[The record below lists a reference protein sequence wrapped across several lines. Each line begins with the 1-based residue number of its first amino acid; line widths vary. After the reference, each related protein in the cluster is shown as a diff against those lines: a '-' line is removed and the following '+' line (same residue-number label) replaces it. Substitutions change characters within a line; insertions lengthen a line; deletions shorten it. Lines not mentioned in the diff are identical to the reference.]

1 LSPTRRSRETRAQVE
16 ALQRA
21 RMIAATIAIVEAEG
35 YARLTV
41 AKVIGRAGVS
51 RKAFY
56 DIFESTEHC
65 FLVALDQ
72 ALERAGELARAAYD
86 GEEHWRDAMRSAVLA
101 VLLAMEQERGIAR
114 LCVVEALAAGV
125 PVLDRR
131 AAALERLADAIEGGR
146 HVGDGR
152 YVPQPLV
159 VRAIA
164 GGIADLLHA
173 RLLEHDAPLHDLLG
187 SLMSLIVMPYCGR
200 TVAQKELQAPV
211 EVPAPRR
218 GRAVLARA
226 TTADPMGGLNM
237 RLTYRTVRVL
247 NAIGE
252 VPGTSNRQIADH
264 SGIADR
270 GQVSKL
276 LRRLEGLDLIENRG
290 EGQLKGVPNEWYL
303 TSLGTRI
310 RQASRAG

>member
-21 RMIAATIAIVEAEG
+21 RMIAATIAIVEDEG

-41 AKVIGRAGVS
+41 AKIISRAGVS

-72 ALERAGELARAAYD
+72 AFERAGELAQAAYAS
-86 GEEHWRDAMRSAVLA
+86 EEQWRDAMRAAVLA

-114 LCVVEALAAGV
+114 LCVVEALGAGAA
-125 PVLDRR
+125 VLDRR
-131 AAALERLADAIEGGR
+131 ATALEQFAGAIEEGSN
-146 HVGDGR
+146 VGR
-152 YVPQPLV
+152 YAPQPLA

-164 GGIADLLHA
+164 GGVAELLHA
-173 RLLEHDAPLHDLLG
+173 RLLESDAPLHDLLG
-187 SLMSLIVMPYCGR
+187 SLMSLIVMPYFGR
-200 TVAQKELQAPV
+200 MVAHEEFQTPV
-211 EVPAPRR
+211 EAPAPHR
-218 GRAVLARA
+218 GRAAVARA
-226 TTADPMGGLNM
+226 ATADPMGGLNM

-252 VPGTSNRQIADH
+252 MPGASNRQIADH
-264 SGIADR
+264 SGITDR

-276 LRRLEGLDLIENRG
+276 LRRLEGLDLIENQG
-290 EGQLKGVPNEWYL
+290 VDQLKGVPNAWRL
-303 TSLGTRI
+303 TSLGERI
-310 RQASRAG
+310 RQASGAR

>member
-1 LSPTRRSRETRAQVE
+1 MSPTRRSRETRAQVE

-21 RMIAATIAIVEAEG
+21 RMVAATIAIVETEG
-35 YARLTV
+35 YARVTV

-72 ALERAGELARAAYD
+72 ALERAGELARTEYD
-86 GEEHWRDAMRSAVLA
+86 GEEHWRDAMRSALLA

-125 PVLDRR
+125 PVLERR
-131 AAALERLADAIEGGR
+131 AAALERFADAIEEGR

-152 YVPQPLV
+152 YAPQPLV

-173 RLLEHDAPLHDLLG
+173 RLLERDAPLHELLG

-200 TVAQKELQAPV
+200 TVAEEELRTPV
-211 EVPAPRR
+211 EVPEPRR
-218 GRAVLARA
+218 GRAALPRA
-226 TTADPMGGLNM
+226 ATADPMGGLNM

-252 VPGTSNRQIADH
+252 LPGASNRQVADH

-276 LRRLEGLDLIENRG
+276 LRRLDGLDLIENRG
-290 EGQLKGVPNEWYL
+290 EGQLKGVPNAWYL
-303 TSLGTRI
+303 TSLGERI
-310 RQASRAG
+310 RQASQAH